1 MLQKRYNLTECATL
15 GGNLG
20 YISNSS
26 MKKKGTALTMYP
38 LILPLSVKR
47 FCSLMLIQLLSLT
60 LLFTIQEVSAQLPPE
75 FGQELLL
82 PEPKQKD
89 TVPPTF
95 TIDTHISNTYNDHIE
110 FGLSVDPY
118 ISSLAGQENPQ
129 LQGLINQFG
138 INLRG
143 ELPIIDKKLHLKLQ
157 YAPQYENYSGAD
169 GKLNEFDA
177 SSNFLLTELRYRPFT
192 NLPEIAVSQQLQ
204 RLSRSLNVYNN
215 NEYQSGIRIGRF
227 LEYNF
232 RLQHFD
238 DDERKREDFLLVGST
253 NHKVTTRLEL
263 GLLKQMIGKA
273 EYAMEHGSY
282 QTNLNK
288 FILGAA
294 NIADDQRRTDWRH
307 IGTIKLLQTA
317 ADRYVFQ
324 QEVNLFLNQSN
335 IDYFNFNSTETAL
348 SAYYKF
354 NVGNAIRLRL
364 FHLWVNF
371 EGRNLRDADG
381 RIIENAGIRKDTQ
394 YGINASM
401 NWRFTSNLSLNA
413 DYQFIHNDTNELNEI
428 LSFLDYNHNIVSV
441 TLKGNY

>member
-1 MLQKRYNLTECATL
+1 
-15 GGNLG
+15 
-20 YISNSS
+20 
-26 MKKKGTALTMYP
+26 MYP

-47 FCSLMLIQLLSLT
+47 FCYLILIQLLGLT
-60 LLFTIQEVSAQLPPE
+60 LLLTIQEVSAQLPPE

-89 TVPPTF
+89 SVPPTF
-95 TIDTHISNTYNDHIE
+95 TIDTHLSNTYNDHIE

-157 YAPQYENYSGAD
+157 YAPQYENYTGAE

-177 SSNFLLTELRYRPFT
+177 SSNFLLTELRYRPFA
-192 NLPEIAVSQQLQ
+192 NLPEMAISQQLQ

-232 RLQHFD
+232 RRQHFD

-273 EYAMEHGSY
+273 EYAIEHGSY

-294 NIADDQRRTDWRH
+294 NIADDQRRIDWRH
-307 IGTIKLLQTA
+307 FGTIKLLQTA

-324 QEVNLFLNQSN
+324 QEVNLFLNRSN
-335 IDYFNFNSTETAL
+335 IDYFNFNSTEIAL
-348 SAYYKF
+348 SAYYKLD
-354 NVGNAIRLRL
+354 VGNAIRLRL

-371 EGRNLRDADG
+371 EGRNLRDEDG

-394 YGINASM
+394 YGINASI

-441 TLKGNY
+441 NLKGNY

>member
-1 MLQKRYNLTECATL
+1 
-15 GGNLG
+15 
-20 YISNSS
+20 
-26 MKKKGTALTMYP
+26 MYP
-38 LILPLSVKR
+38 LILRLSVKR
-47 FCSLMLIQLLSLT
+47 FCYLT
-60 LLFTIQEVSAQLPPE
+60 LIHLFGLTFLSTIPKVSAQLPPE

-82 PEPKQKD
+82 PEPKQKETD
-89 TVPPTF
+89 PTTF

-138 INLRG
+138 ISLRG

-157 YAPQYENYSGAD
+157 YTPQYENYTGAE

-177 SSNFLLTELRYRPFT
+177 ASNFLLTELRYRPFT
-192 NLPEIAVSQQLQ
+192 NLPEMAISQQLQ
-204 RLSRSLNVYNN
+204 RLSRSLSVYNN

-253 NHKVTTRLEL
+253 NHKVTTRLEI
-263 GLLKQMIGKA
+263 GLLKRMIGKA

-282 QTNLNK
+282 QTNLNM

-307 IGTIKLLQTA
+307 FGTIKLLQTA
-317 ADRYVFQ
+317 ADQYVFQ

-335 IDYFNFNSTETAL
+335 IDYFNFSSTETAL
-348 SAYYKF
+348 SAYYKLD
-354 NVGNAIRLRL
+354 VGKSIRLRL

-381 RIIENAGIRKDTQ
+381 RIIEDAGIRKDTQ
-394 YGINASM
+394 YGLNASM
-401 NWRFTSNLSLNA
+401 NWRFTSNLSLSA